1 MKQSEGNAMRQ
12 KQHTAF
18 TMIELVMVIVVM
30 GILAALA
37 LPRMDRDIRQEAAD
51 NILSAI
57 RFAQHMALMDDVTN
71 PSQSQ
76 WQRTYWR
83 FGVRTCLASEG
94 DVFYYVGSDKNKGGN
109 IDQNEAA
116 IDPSNSK
123 RMLGNAGSS
132 CRQGV
137 QGKDIS
143 PQIYLSRLYGIK
155 DTNMFALC
163 GGGAGGAARYVGFD
177 YQGRPHVGFSS
188 ADANISW
195 NAPMTSDCNLTFQF
209 EDTNLPD
216 LKIQIKKET
225 GYAYIVGQ
233 TGS

>member
-1 MKQSEGNAMRQ
+1 MREKQRS
-12 KQHTAF
+12 AF

-37 LPRMDRDIRQEAAD
+37 LPRMERDIRQEAAD

-57 RFAQHMALMDDVTN
+57 RFAQHMALMDDVTD
-71 PSQSQ
+71 PSRST
-76 WQRTYWR
+76 WQRKYWR

-94 DVFYYVGSDKNKGGN
+94 DVFYYVASDKNMQGN

-132 CRQGV
+132 CRQGA
-137 QGKDIS
+137 QSKDIS

-155 DTNMFALC
+155 NTNMFLQC
-163 GGGAGGAARYVGFD
+163 GGGGPDAARYVGFD
-177 YQGRPHVGFSS
+177 YKGRPHVGFSN
-188 ADANISW
+188 ADANVSW
-195 NAPMTSDCNLTFQF
+195 NAPMTNDCNLTFQF
-209 EDTNLPD
+209 DDSNIPNLTIM
-216 LKIQIKKET
+216 IQKET
-225 GYAYIVGQ
+225 GYAYIYDQ
-233 TGS
+233 NGS